1 MTSRERVLTALR
13 RSGVPDRVPFEIS
26 WGAFTPG
33 LMEVYRERTG
43 STLDPAEYFDF
54 DTRFV
59 TVGPTRKKSDFA
71 KWYSVALPSNV
82 LWDEWG
88 YGMVRGSV
96 EHFVEYR
103 FHPLNDCTTA
113 EQVLAFDWPDV
124 DADYRFEGIAETVRA
139 IQDRGYAVA
148 GELYQ
153 TIFETAWLLRG
164 MENLLTDFYFNEGIA
179 HAICEKM
186 TELRVRQAVKF
197 AETGIDVLR
206 LGDDVATQNG
216 PMMSLELY
224 RKFLK
229 ERSRRIITAAKQ
241 VNRDILIFM
250 HSDGDVSEF
259 IPEYIDIGVE
269 ILNPV
274 QPECNDLDAIGRRYG
289 DRISFWGGIGT
300 QTTMPFGTP
309 LTVKEAVKN
318 VQMQLGSH
326 GGLLLAPSHILEPE
340 VPWENIVA
348 FVEGAQEAK
357 YDVGKH
363 S

>member
-1 MTSRERVLTALR
+1 MR
-13 RSGVPDRVPFEIS
+13 RTGPPDRVPFEIS

-33 LMEVYRERTG
+33 LMDAYRQKTG

-59 TVGPTRKKSDFA
+59 TIGPTSKKSDFV
-71 KWYSVALPSNV
+71 KWYSVPLPSDV

-88 YGMVRGSV
+88 YGMIRGSV

-103 FHPLNDCTTA
+103 FHPLSECTTP

-139 IQDRGYAVA
+139 IQNRGYAVA

-164 MENLLTDFYFNEGIA
+164 MENLLTDFYSNEELA

-206 LGDDVATQNG
+206 LGDDVATQKG

-229 ERSRRIITAAKQ
+229 ERTRRIIAAAKQ
-241 VNRDILIFM
+241 VNSDILIFM
-250 HSDGDVSEF
+250 HSDGDVGQF

-274 QPECNDLDAIGRRYG
+274 QPECNDLEAIGRRYG

-309 LTVKEAVKN
+309 QAVKEAVRN
-318 VQMQLGSH
+318 AQVQLGSR
-326 GGLLLAPSHILEPE
+326 GGLLLAPSHILEPD
-340 VPWENIVA
+340 VPWENVVA
-348 FVEGAQEAK
+348 FVEGAREAR
-357 YDVGKH
+357 YE
-363 S
+363 